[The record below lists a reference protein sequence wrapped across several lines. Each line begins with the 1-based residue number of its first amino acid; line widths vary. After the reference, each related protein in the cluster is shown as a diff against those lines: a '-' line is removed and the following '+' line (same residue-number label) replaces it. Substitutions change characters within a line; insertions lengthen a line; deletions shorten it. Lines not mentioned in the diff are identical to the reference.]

1 MLQKNKK
8 AIAFI
13 VHRLR
18 ALKYP
23 TERSQG
29 QPKNDEEVGNVIL
42 LILEIL

>member
-13 VHRLR
+13 IDRLC

-23 TERSQG
+23 TERSQE
-29 QPKNDEEVGNVIL
+29 QPKNDEEVGNLIL